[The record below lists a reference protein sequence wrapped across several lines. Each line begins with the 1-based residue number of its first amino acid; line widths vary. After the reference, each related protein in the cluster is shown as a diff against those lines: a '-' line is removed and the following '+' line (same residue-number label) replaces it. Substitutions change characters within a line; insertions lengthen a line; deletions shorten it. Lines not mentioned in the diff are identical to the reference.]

1 VSLFK
6 ELSPLEFGQFNRAF
20 ITMFRIASGDPWP
33 VSPGIM
39 IAGNTNSEIN

>member
-6 ELSPLEFGQFNRAF
+6 DLIPLEFGQFNRAF

-33 VSPGIM
+33 VSLWNVHELHNM
-39 IAGNTNSEIN
+39 VK